1 MPNSSASKKTRLLNP
16 WALLAIF
23 VAVGGLL
30 WMMLQNED
38 VFQPDGR
45 QPDEVSANYAELL
58 LSAHPQDAALRI
70 KLLDLLIT
78 LGDYSRARK
87 HLHAW
92 PNPDITVA
100 QLYALQ
106 LDALQLPEAGDE
118 PARIAILERLH
129 ALDRNL
135 LIVPALERM
144 ATLLL
149 MLQDP
154 TLAGECYAELADR
167 DPAQRLK
174 WLSAAAQWSLAGEKS
189 SRAADMYLLLVASE
203 ARPDQHKHYVLQ
215 AFDALVAAGRGTEA
229 AVLLGEQQGLL
240 TDPITDPALLE
251 KGVETAVAYDQL
263 QVAEA
268 LLQRWRGLQPGNPD
282 TLRKEFKLRLA
293 FGDLEGA
300 WTAGQELLQNEP
312 DDAGFLAQMAQ
323 LGEWKG
329 DTYQALEYWMASLK
343 LHDDPVMYEHAWR
356 LSIQLFDFEH
366 GIPLLTQVLD
376 KRSLTDTEL
385 DALVFAHEQHGTPEQ
400 AEAVLRASLKKY
412 PKQRLAWER
421 LSQNLDNTE
430 QYQAKTLVMQAM
442 SQHFPITIV
451 ERVDWAN
458 SHLKFFDTQ
467 GAWDVLDINN
477 SAIDDA
483 SYWHLRANLAW
494 DLERNDDL
502 QPALERVLAIIGSLS
517 QSDEEQLF
525 NLYSKRAPKK
535 ALAMMVASWH
545 KTHNPQRLVVALQV
559 AQDLQDWPQ
568 ISALL
573 DSAKAWPSA
582 FDQQQVFAAQ
592 GALAAHEGRFAEAE
606 SFYKAGLAR
615 FHDDNL
621 FRERL
626 LWLYIDQN
634 RTAEIEPLLHQ
645 WRQAAR
651 NDNLLWLPF
660 AGASQ
665 MLGRTAESLAW
676 YRMYLK
682 TNPQDWLVQA
692 GYADALEAAGY
703 TDAAQR
709 LRLKLTRNVDLQ
721 PGLESPQRYSMWLR
735 LMASSYSSRLAQNK
749 ALQWQDGSPA
759 MLQLWFERLLARLDE
774 TNQVAQKNDWLAWAR
789 SQGLKVD
796 RFELI
801 QEALRNRNRTMLT
814 QLLASGELDP
824 AQQVEALNQ
833 LGQDGRALE
842 VSLSN
847 LGDQQPEMIR
857 EQLRRQATEM
867 LDRKPQGIQLAWER
881 KYFGGLDFSSPQ
893 LTVARNLNDNWYASL
908 KLDQGRYNS
917 DRLESSQLGQERNAL
932 LMLQRQLSYGS
943 YSVVFDLS
951 SRKDEDRKG
960 FGLSREWQ
968 LGATDQID
976 TGIDWHR
983 ESDETGL
990 MRALGQRDSLWV
1002 KGQHGFSARDQLSW
1016 ELSQNRFS
1024 TRAGDALG
1032 NGQEV
1037 KLEVAHTLEFEGPN
1051 WVVRAGADYQR
1062 NSVKNRDLSDLNS
1075 LLKPEYEQEEIE
1087 NQDGDVIGSR
1097 VVNVAT
1103 PLTAQDLL
1111 QERYGQVYVASSWRR
1126 GMPGALNRTK
1136 PQYTWLVDVTA
1147 GWQWVDKNFNY
1158 GVDAGIGMELL
1169 GDDELA
1175 LKVGYQS
1182 APQGG
1187 AGAGGTLGVSY
1198 GLRFG
1203 R

>member
-1 MPNSSASKKTRLLNP
+1 MPNSFASKKTRLLNP
-16 WALLAIF
+16 WALLVIL

-30 WMMLQNED
+30 WMTFQNED
-38 VFQPDGR
+38 VFQPDDR

-58 LSAHPQDAALRI
+58 LHAHPQDDALRI

-78 LGDYSRARK
+78 LGDYSRARQ
-87 HLHAW
+87 HLQAW
-92 PNPDITVA
+92 PTPDVTVA
-100 QLYALQ
+100 QLYTLQ

-118 PARIAILERLH
+118 PARLAILERLH
-129 ALDRNL
+129 ALDRNQL
-135 LIVPALERM
+135 TVPALERM

-149 MLQDP
+149 TLQDP
-154 TLAGECYAELADR
+154 ALAGECYAELADR
-167 DPAQRLK
+167 DPAQRLV
-174 WLSAAAQWSLAGEKS
+174 WLAAAAQWSLAGEQP
-189 SRAADMYLLLVASE
+189 SRAADMYLLLVASGASPE
-203 ARPDQHKHYVLQ
+203 QHKHYVAQ
-215 AFDALVAAGRGTEA
+215 AFDTLIAADRGAQA
-229 AVLLGEQQGLL
+229 AVLLGEQMAVLDDAV
-240 TDPITDPALLE
+240 TDPPLLE
-251 KGVETAVAYDQL
+251 KGVEAAVAHDQL
-263 QVAEA
+263 AVAEA
-268 LLQRWRGLQPGNPD
+268 LLQQWRSLQPGNPD
-282 TLRKEFKLRLA
+282 ALRKEFKLRLA
-293 FGDLEGA
+293 FGDLDGA
-300 WTAGQELLQNEP
+300 WTAGQELLQAHP
-312 DDAGFLAQMAQ
+312 ADADFLAQMAR

-329 DTYQALEYWMASLK
+329 DTYQALEYWTAYIK
-343 LHDDPVMYEHAWR
+343 LRDDPAAYDHAWR

-366 GIPLLTQVLD
+366 GIPLLTQILD
-376 KRSLTDTEL
+376 NRSLTDIEL
-385 DALVFAHEQHGTPEQ
+385 DALVFAHEQRGTPEQ
-400 AEAVLRASLKKY
+400 AEAVLRASVKKY
-412 PKQRLAWER
+412 PKQRLAWVR

-430 QYQAKTLVMQAM
+430 QYQAKTVVMQAM
-442 SQHFPITIV
+442 SQHFPITIT
-451 ERVDWAN
+451 ERVDWA
-458 SHLKFFDTQ
+458 STHLKFFDTQ
-467 GAWDVLDINN
+467 GAWEVLNIDNQ
-477 SAIDDA
+477 AIDDP
-483 SYWHLRANLAW
+483 SYWDLRANLAW

-502 QPALERVLAIIGSLS
+502 QPALERLLALTGSLS

-525 NLYSKRAPKK
+525 NLYSKRAPPK
-535 ALAMMVASWH
+535 ALALIIASWH
-545 KTHNPQRLVVALQV
+545 KSHNPQRLVVALQV
-559 AQDLQDWPQ
+559 AQDLQDWAQ
-568 ISALL
+568 VSSLLESAQM
-573 DSAKAWPSA
+573 WPDA
-582 FDQQQVFAAQ
+582 FNQQQVLAAQ

-606 SFYKAGLAR
+606 GFYKAGLIR
-615 FHDDNL
+615 FNNDNL

-634 RTAEIEPLLHQ
+634 RTADLEPLLHQ
-645 WRQAAR
+645 WRLAAR
-651 NDNLLWLPF
+651 SNNLLWLPF
-660 AGASQ
+660 ASASQ

-682 TNPQDWLVQA
+682 ANSQDWLVQA
-692 GYADALEAAGY
+692 GYADALDAAGY
-703 TDAAQR
+703 SDAAQR

-735 LMASSYSSRLAQNK
+735 LMASSYSARLAQNK

-774 TNQVAQKNDWLAWAR
+774 TNQVSQKNDWLAWAR

-801 QEALRNRNRTMLT
+801 QEALRNRNRAMLA

-824 AQQVEALNQ
+824 AQQVEALSQ
-833 LGQDGRALE
+833 LSQDGRALE
-842 VSLSN
+842 VSLSQ
-847 LGDQQPEMIR
+847 LGVQQSAMIR

-867 LDRKPQGIQLAWER
+867 LDRKPQGMQLAWER
-881 KYFGGLDFSSPQ
+881 KDFGGLDFSSPQ
-893 LTVARNLNDNWYASL
+893 LTVARNLNDDWYASA
-908 KLDQGRYNS
+908 KLGQGRYTS
-917 DRLESSQLGQERNAL
+917 DQLESSQLGQERNAL
-932 LMLQRQLSYGS
+932 LTLQRQLSDGS
-943 YSVVFDLS
+943 YSVVFDIS
-951 SRKDEDRKG
+951 TRKDNDRKG
-960 FGLSREWQ
+960 FGLSRAWQ
-968 LGATDQID
+968 LGATDEID

-990 MRALGQRDSLWV
+990 MRALGQRDSVWV

-1016 ELSQNRFS
+1016 EVSQNRFS
-1024 TRAGDALG
+1024 TRSGDALG

-1075 LLKPEYEQEEIE
+1075 LLKPEYELEDIE

-1111 QERYGQVYVASSWRR
+1111 QARYGQVYVASSWRR

-1158 GVDAGIGMELL
+1158 GIDTGIGMELL

-1187 AGAGGTLGVSY
+1187 AGAGGTIGVSY